1 MSVFANALKQLKQ
14 AASYAKIPSAIIEQ
28 LKKPERILQFSFPVT
43 MDNSEVRVFEGYRV
57 QYSSARGPYKGGL
70 RYHPQT
76 NLDEVKA
83 LAFWMAVKCAVVG
96 IPLGGAKGGITVD
109 PKKLSEAE
117 LEKLTRA
124 FTRKL
129 VPFIGPEQDVPA
141 PDVNTTPQIMA
152 GVRDEYERVV
162 GKKVP
167 GVVTGKPLN
176 FGGSQGRT
184 PATAQGGM
192 YVLEELIGKLKLK
205 TKQITVAVQGMGNVG
220 GIMAQLLHQ
229 AGYHVVA
236 MSDSKGGIYNPKG
249 LDVPAVERFKKQTGS
264 LKNFPGAK
272 PVTNAQLL
280 ELPVTIL
287 IPAALENQITG
298 KNAGRIKAKVVFELA
313 NGPTTPEADVKLAKR
328 KIIIVPDVL
337 ANAGGVTVSYFELVQ
352 NIQQYYWTEKEVNE
366 KLKPIMVKAFN
377 DIWNKAGELK
387 VPLRVAAFVLAVDRI
402 GQAIEARGKYLT

>member
-28 LKKPERILQFSFPVT
+28 LKHPERILQFSFPVT

-96 IPLGGAKGGITVD
+96 IPLGGGKGGITVD

-129 VPFIGPEQDVPA
+129 APFIGPEQDVPA

-152 GVRDEYERVV
+152 WVRDEYERVV

-328 KIIIVPDVL
+328 KVIVVPDVL

-352 NIQQYYWTEKEVNE
+352 NIQQYYWNEREVIA
-366 KLKPIMVKAFN
+366 KLKPIMVTAFRQ
-377 DIWNKAGELK
+377 IWQRAEQLK
-387 VPLRVAAFVLAVDRI
+387 VPLRTAAYVIALERI
-402 GQAIEARGKYLT
+402 GQAIEARGKY

>member
-96 IPLGGAKGGITVD
+96 IPLGGGKGGITVD

-117 LEKLTRA
+117 LERLTRA

-129 VPFIGPEQDVPA
+129 APFIGPEQDVPA

-152 GVRDEYERVV
+152 WVRDEYERVV

-352 NIQQYYWTEKEVNE
+352 NIQQYYWNEGEVIA
-366 KLKPIMVKAFN
+366 KLKPIMVTAFRQ
-377 DIWNKAGELK
+377 IWQRAEQLK
-387 VPLRVAAFVLAVDRI
+387 VPLRTAAYVIALERI
-402 GQAIEARGKYLT
+402 GQAIEARGKY

>member
-96 IPLGGAKGGITVD
+96 IPLGGGKGGITVD

-129 VPFIGPEQDVPA
+129 APFIGPEQDVPA

-152 GVRDEYERVV
+152 WVRDEYERVV

-176 FGGSQGRT
+176 FGGSKGRT

-205 TKQITVAVQGMGNVG
+205 PKQVSVAVQGMGNVG

-229 AGYHVVA
+229 AGYHVAA

-328 KIIIVPDVL
+328 KVIVVPDVL

-352 NIQQYYWTEKEVNE
+352 NIQQYYWNEGEVIA
-366 KLKPIMVKAFN
+366 KLKPIMVTAFRQ
-377 DIWNKAGELK
+377 IWQRAEQLK
-387 VPLRVAAFVLAVDRI
+387 VPLRTAAYVIALERI
-402 GQAIEARGKYLT
+402 GQAIEARGKY

>member
-96 IPLGGAKGGITVD
+96 IPLGGGKGGITVD

-117 LEKLTRA
+117 LERLTRA

-129 VPFIGPEQDVPA
+129 APFIGPEQDVPA

-152 GVRDEYERVV
+152 WVRDEYERVV

-313 NGPTTPEADVKLAKR
+313 NGPTTPEADAKLAQR

-352 NIQQYYWTEKEVNE
+352 NIQQYYWNEGEVIA
-366 KLKPIMVKAFN
+366 KLKPIMVTAFRQ
-377 DIWNKAGELK
+377 IWQRAEQLK
-387 VPLRVAAFVLAVDRI
+387 VPLRTAAYVIALERI
-402 GQAIEARGKYLT
+402 GQAIEARGKY

>member
-129 VPFIGPEQDVPA
+129 APFIGPEQDVPA

-152 GVRDEYERVV
+152 WVRDEYERVV

-352 NIQQYYWTEKEVNE
+352 NIQQYYWNEGEVIA
-366 KLKPIMVKAFN
+366 KLKPIMVTAFRQ
-377 DIWNKAGELK
+377 IWQRAEQLK
-387 VPLRVAAFVLAVDRI
+387 VPLRTAAYVIALERI
-402 GQAIEARGKYLT
+402 GQAIEARGKY

>member
-14 AASYAKIPSAIIEQ
+14 AASYAKIPSAIMEQ

-117 LEKLTRA
+117 LERLTRA

-129 VPFIGPEQDVPA
+129 APFIGPEQDVPA

-152 GVRDEYERVV
+152 WVRDEYERVV

-205 TKQITVAVQGMGNVG
+205 TKQITMAVQGMGNVG

-328 KIIIVPDVL
+328 KVIVVPDVL

-352 NIQQYYWTEKEVNE
+352 NIQQYYWNEGEVIA
-366 KLKPIMVKAFN
+366 KLKPIMVTAFRQ
-377 DIWNKAGELK
+377 IWQRAEQLK
-387 VPLRVAAFVLAVDRI
+387 VPLRTAAYVIALERI
-402 GQAIEARGKYLT
+402 GQAIEARGKY

>member
-28 LKKPERILQFSFPVT
+28 LKHPERILQFSFPVT

-96 IPLGGAKGGITVD
+96 IPLGGGKGGITVD

-117 LEKLTRA
+117 LERLTRA

-129 VPFIGPEQDVPA
+129 APFIGPEQDVPA

-152 GVRDEYERVV
+152 WVRDEYERVV

-205 TKQITVAVQGMGNVG
+205 PKQVSVAVQGMGNVG

-229 AGYHVVA
+229 AGYHVAA

-328 KIIIVPDVL
+328 KVIVVPDVL

-352 NIQQYYWTEKEVNE
+352 NIQQYYWNEREVIA
-366 KLKPIMVKAFN
+366 KLKPIMVTAFRQ
-377 DIWNKAGELK
+377 IWQRVEQLK
-387 VPLRVAAFVLAVDRI
+387 VPLRTAAYVIALERI
-402 GQAIEARGKYLT
+402 GQAIEARGKY

>member
-28 LKKPERILQFSFPVT
+28 LKHPERILQFSFPVT

-96 IPLGGAKGGITVD
+96 IPLGGGKGGITVD

-117 LEKLTRA
+117 LERLTRA

-129 VPFIGPEQDVPA
+129 APFIGPEQDVPA

-152 GVRDEYERVV
+152 WVRDEYERVV

-352 NIQQYYWTEKEVNE
+352 NIQQYYWNEREVIA
-366 KLKPIMVKAFN
+366 KLKPIMVTAFRQ
-377 DIWNKAGELK
+377 IWQRAEQLK
-387 VPLRVAAFVLAVDRI
+387 VPLRTAAYVIALERI
-402 GQAIEARGKYLT
+402 GQAIEARGKY

>member
-152 GVRDEYERVV
+152 WVRDEYERVV

-328 KIIIVPDVL
+328 KVIVVPDVL

-352 NIQQYYWTEKEVNE
+352 NIQQYYWNEREVIA
-366 KLKPIMVKAFN
+366 KLKPIMVTAFRQ
-377 DIWNKAGELK
+377 IWQRVEQLK
-387 VPLRVAAFVLAVDRI
+387 VPLRTAAYVIALERI
-402 GQAIEARGKYLT
+402 GQAIEARGKY

>member
-96 IPLGGAKGGITVD
+96 IPLGGGKGGITVD

-129 VPFIGPEQDVPA
+129 APFIGPEQDVPA

-152 GVRDEYERVV
+152 WVRDEYERVV

-205 TKQITVAVQGMGNVG
+205 PKQVSVAVQGMGNVG

-229 AGYHVVA
+229 AGYHVAA

-352 NIQQYYWTEKEVNE
+352 NIQQYYWNEREVIA
-366 KLKPIMVKAFN
+366 KLKPIMVTAFRQ
-377 DIWNKAGELK
+377 IWQRVEQLK
-387 VPLRVAAFVLAVDRI
+387 VPLRTAAYVIALERI
-402 GQAIEARGKYLT
+402 GQAIEARGKY

>member
-152 GVRDEYERVV
+152 WVRDEYERVV

-205 TKQITVAVQGMGNVG
+205 TKQITMAVQGMGNVG

-313 NGPTTPEADVKLAKR
+313 NGPTTPEADAKLAQR

-352 NIQQYYWTEKEVNE
+352 NIQQYYWNEREVIA
-366 KLKPIMVKAFN
+366 KLKPIMVTAFRQ
-377 DIWNKAGELK
+377 IWQRAEQLK
-387 VPLRVAAFVLAVDRI
+387 VPLRTAAYVIALERI
-402 GQAIEARGKYLT
+402 GQAIEARGKY

>member
-14 AASYAKIPSAIIEQ
+14 AQVYAKIPAAILEQ
-28 LKKPERILQFSFPVT
+28 LKRPERILQFSFPVA
-43 MDNSEVRVFEGYRV
+43 MDDGTIRVFEGYRV

-96 IPLGGAKGGITVD
+96 IPLGGGKGGITVD
-109 PKKLSEAE
+109 PKKLSVGE
-117 LEKLTRA
+117 LERLTRA
-124 FTRKL
+124 FVRRL
-129 VPFIGPEQDVPA
+129 APFIGPEQDVPA
-141 PDVNTTPQIMA
+141 PDVNTTPEIMA
-152 GVRDEYERVV
+152 WVRDEYERVV

-176 FGGSQGRT
+176 FGGSAGRT

-192 YVLEELIGKLKLK
+192 YVLAEVMEKLKLK
-205 TKQITVAVQGMGNVG
+205 PKQVTVAVQGMGNVG

-229 AGYHVVA
+229 AGFRVVA
-236 MSDSKGGIYNPKG
+236 MSDSQSGIYNSKG
-249 LDVPAVERFKKQTGS
+249 LDVPIVERFKKQTGS

-272 PVTNAQLL
+272 LVTNAKLL

-287 IPAALENQITG
+287 IPAALENQITE
-298 KNAGRIKAKVVFELA
+298 KNATRIKAKVVFELA
-313 NGPTTPEADVKLAKR
+313 NGPTTPEADIKLARR
-328 KIIIVPDVL
+328 KIIVVPDVL

-352 NIQQYYWTEKEVNE
+352 NLQQYYWSEGEVMA
-366 KLKPIMVKAFN
+366 KLKPIMVTAFKQ
-377 DIWNKAGELK
+377 IWQRAEQLK
-387 VPLRVAAFVLAVDRI
+387 VTLRTAAFVIALERI
-402 GQAIEARGKYLT
+402 GQAIEARGRY

>member
-14 AASYAKIPSAIIEQ
+14 VQVYAKIPAAILEQ
-28 LKKPERILQFSFPVT
+28 LKRPERILQFSFPVA
-43 MDNSEVRVFEGYRV
+43 MDDGTIRVFEGYRV

-96 IPLGGAKGGITVD
+96 IPLGGGKGGITVD
-109 PKKLSEAE
+109 PKKLSVGE
-117 LEKLTRA
+117 LERLTRA
-124 FTRKL
+124 FVRRL
-129 VPFIGPEQDVPA
+129 APFIGPEQDVPA
-141 PDVNTTPQIMA
+141 PDVNTTPEIMA
-152 GVRDEYERVV
+152 WVRDEYERVV

-176 FGGSQGRT
+176 FGGLAGRT

-192 YVLEELIGKLKLK
+192 YVLAEVMEKLKLK
-205 TKQITVAVQGMGNVG
+205 PKQVTVAVQGMGNVG

-229 AGYHVVA
+229 AGFKVVA
-236 MSDSKGGIYNPKG
+236 MSDSQSGIYNSKG
-249 LDVPAVERFKKQTGS
+249 LDVPIVERFKKQTGS

-272 PVTNAQLL
+272 LVTNAKLL

-287 IPAALENQITG
+287 IPAALENQITE
-298 KNAGRIKAKVVFELA
+298 KNATRIKAKVVFELA
-313 NGPTTPEADVKLAKR
+313 NGPTTPEADIKLARR
-328 KIIIVPDVL
+328 KIIVVPDVL

-352 NIQQYYWTEKEVNE
+352 NLQQYYWSEGEVMA
-366 KLKPIMVKAFN
+366 KLKPIMVTAFKQ
-377 DIWNKAGELK
+377 IWQRAEQLK
-387 VPLRVAAFVLAVDRI
+387 VTLRTAAFVIALERI
-402 GQAIEARGKYLT
+402 GQAIEARGRY

>member
-96 IPLGGAKGGITVD
+96 IPLGGGKGGITVD

-152 GVRDEYERVV
+152 WVRDEYERVV

-205 TKQITVAVQGMGNVG
+205 PKQVSVAVQGMGNVG

-328 KIIIVPDVL
+328 KVIVVPDVL

-352 NIQQYYWTEKEVNE
+352 NIQQYYWNEREVIA
-366 KLKPIMVKAFN
+366 KLKPIMVTAFRQ
-377 DIWNKAGELK
+377 IWQRVEQLK
-387 VPLRVAAFVLAVDRI
+387 VPLRTAAYVIALERI
-402 GQAIEARGKYLT
+402 GQAIEARGKY

>member
-96 IPLGGAKGGITVD
+96 IPLGGGKGGITVD

-129 VPFIGPEQDVPA
+129 APFIGPEQDVPA

-152 GVRDEYERVV
+152 WVRDEYERVV

-313 NGPTTPEADVKLAKR
+313 NGPTTPEADAKLAQR

-352 NIQQYYWTEKEVNE
+352 NIQQYYWNEREVIA
-366 KLKPIMVKAFN
+366 KLKPIMVTAFRQ
-377 DIWNKAGELK
+377 IWQRVEQLK
-387 VPLRVAAFVLAVDRI
+387 VPLRTAAYVIALERI
-402 GQAIEARGKYLT
+402 GQAIEARGKY

>member
-28 LKKPERILQFSFPVT
+28 LKHPERILQFSFPVT

-117 LEKLTRA
+117 LERLTRA

-129 VPFIGPEQDVPA
+129 APFIGPEQDVPA

-152 GVRDEYERVV
+152 WVRDEYERVV

-205 TKQITVAVQGMGNVG
+205 TKQITMAVQGMGNVG

-328 KIIIVPDVL
+328 KVIVVPDVL

-352 NIQQYYWTEKEVNE
+352 NIQQYYWNEGEVIA
-366 KLKPIMVKAFN
+366 KLKPIMVTAFRQ
-377 DIWNKAGELK
+377 IWQRAEQLK
-387 VPLRVAAFVLAVDRI
+387 VPLRTAAYVIALERI
-402 GQAIEARGKYLT
+402 GQAIEARGKY

>member
-28 LKKPERILQFSFPVT
+28 LKHPERILQFSFPVT

-96 IPLGGAKGGITVD
+96 IPLGGGKGGITVD

-117 LEKLTRA
+117 LERLTRA

-129 VPFIGPEQDVPA
+129 APFIGPEQDVPA

-152 GVRDEYERVV
+152 WVRDEYERVV

-205 TKQITVAVQGMGNVG
+205 PKQVSVAVQGMGNVG
-220 GIMAQLLHQ
+220 GIMAQL
-229 AGYHVVA
+229 
-236 MSDSKGGIYNPKG
+236 
-249 LDVPAVERFKKQTGS
+249 
-264 LKNFPGAK
+264 
-272 PVTNAQLL
+272 
-280 ELPVTIL
+280 
-287 IPAALENQITG
+287 
-298 KNAGRIKAKVVFELA
+298 
-313 NGPTTPEADVKLAKR
+313 
-328 KIIIVPDVL
+328 
-337 ANAGGVTVSYFELVQ
+337 
-352 NIQQYYWTEKEVNE
+352 
-366 KLKPIMVKAFN
+366 
-377 DIWNKAGELK
+377 
-387 VPLRVAAFVLAVDRI
+387 
-402 GQAIEARGKYLT
+402 

>member
-14 AASYAKIPSAIIEQ
+14 AQVYAKIPAAILEQ
-28 LKKPERILQFSFPVT
+28 LKRPERILQFSFPVA
-43 MDNSEVRVFEGYRV
+43 MDDGTIRVFEGYRV

-96 IPLGGAKGGITVD
+96 IPLGGGKGGITVD
-109 PKKLSEAE
+109 PKKLSVGE
-117 LEKLTRA
+117 LERLTRA
-124 FTRKL
+124 FVRRL
-129 VPFIGPEQDVPA
+129 APFIGPEQDVPA
-141 PDVNTTPQIMA
+141 PDVNTTPEIMA
-152 GVRDEYERVV
+152 WVRDEYERVV

-176 FGGSQGRT
+176 FGGSAGRT

-192 YVLEELIGKLKLK
+192 YVLAEVMEKLKLK
-205 TKQITVAVQGMGNVG
+205 PKQVTVAVQGMGNVG

-229 AGYHVVA
+229 AGFRVVA
-236 MSDSKGGIYNPKG
+236 MSDSQSGIYNSKG
-249 LDVPAVERFKKQTGS
+249 LDVPIVERFKKQTGS

-272 PVTNAQLL
+272 LVTNAKLL

-287 IPAALENQITG
+287 IPAALENQITE
-298 KNAGRIKAKVVFELA
+298 KNATRIKAKVVFELA
-313 NGPTTPEADVKLAKR
+313 NGPTTPEADTKLAQR
-328 KIIIVPDVL
+328 KIIVVPDVL

-352 NIQQYYWTEKEVNE
+352 NLQQYYWSEGEVLA
-366 KLKPIMVKAFN
+366 KLKPIMVTSFKQ
-377 DIWNKAGELK
+377 IWQRAEQLN
-387 VPLRVAAFVLAVDRI
+387 VPLRTAAFVIAIERI
-402 GQAIEARGKYLT
+402 AQAIEARGKY

>member
-96 IPLGGAKGGITVD
+96 IPLGGGKGGITVD

-129 VPFIGPEQDVPA
+129 APFIGPEQDVPA

-152 GVRDEYERVV
+152 WVRDEYERVV

-176 FGGSQGRT
+176 FGGSKGRT

-205 TKQITVAVQGMGNVG
+205 PKQVSVAVQGMGNVG

-229 AGYHVVA
+229 AGYHVAA

-328 KIIIVPDVL
+328 KVIVVPDVL

-352 NIQQYYWTEKEVNE
+352 NIQQYYWNEREVIA
-366 KLKPIMVKAFN
+366 KLKPIMVTAFRQ
-377 DIWNKAGELK
+377 IWQRAEQLK
-387 VPLRVAAFVLAVDRI
+387 VPLRTAAYVIALERI
-402 GQAIEARGKYLT
+402 GQAIEARGKY

>member
-96 IPLGGAKGGITVD
+96 IPLGGGKGGITVD

-117 LEKLTRA
+117 LERLTRA

-129 VPFIGPEQDVPA
+129 APFIGPEQDVPA

-152 GVRDEYERVV
+152 WVRDEYERVV

-205 TKQITVAVQGMGNVG
+205 PKQVSVAVQGMGNVG

-229 AGYHVVA
+229 AGYHVAA

-352 NIQQYYWTEKEVNE
+352 NIQQYYWNEREVIA
-366 KLKPIMVKAFN
+366 KLKPIMVTAFRQ
-377 DIWNKAGELK
+377 IWQRVEQLK
-387 VPLRVAAFVLAVDRI
+387 VPLRTAAYVIALERI
-402 GQAIEARGKYLT
+402 GQAIEARGKY

>member
-28 LKKPERILQFSFPVT
+28 LKHPERILQFSFPVT

-96 IPLGGAKGGITVD
+96 IPLGGGKGGITVD

-117 LEKLTRA
+117 LERLTRA

-129 VPFIGPEQDVPA
+129 APFIGPEQDVPA

-152 GVRDEYERVV
+152 WVRDEYERVV

-205 TKQITVAVQGMGNVG
+205 PKQVSVAVQGMGNVG

-229 AGYHVVA
+229 AGYHVAA

-328 KIIIVPDVL
+328 KVIVVPDVL

-352 NIQQYYWTEKEVNE
+352 NIQQYYWNEREVIA
-366 KLKPIMVKAFN
+366 KLKPIMVTAFRQ
-377 DIWNKAGELK
+377 IWQRAEQLK
-387 VPLRVAAFVLAVDRI
+387 VPLRTAAYVIALERI
-402 GQAIEARGKYLT
+402 GQAIEARGKY

>member
-28 LKKPERILQFSFPVT
+28 LKHPERILQFSFPVT

-96 IPLGGAKGGITVD
+96 IPLGGGKGGITVD

-129 VPFIGPEQDVPA
+129 APFIGPEQDVPA

-152 GVRDEYERVV
+152 WVRDEYERVV

-352 NIQQYYWTEKEVNE
+352 NIQQYYWNEREVIA
-366 KLKPIMVKAFN
+366 KLKPIMVTAFRQ
-377 DIWNKAGELK
+377 IWQRVEQLK
-387 VPLRVAAFVLAVDRI
+387 VPLRTAAYVIALERI
-402 GQAIEARGKYLT
+402 GQAIEARGKY